1 MEAAPENEA
10 KRNRCGNFPQHLRM
24 NQPTDDKLVVSF
36 LATRL
41 SVMPGPVAFRPHL
54 TMGLALS
61 VWKMHREA
69 HFHYLF
75 IKISQKT
82 R

>member
-1 MEAAPENEA
+1 MEAAPKNEA
-10 KRNRCGNFPQHLRM
+10 QRNRCRNCLQHLRM
-24 NQPTDDKLVVSF
+24 NQPMDDKLVVSF

-69 HFHYLF
+69 DFHYLLT
-75 IKISQKT
+75 KISQQT
-82 R
+82 